1 MATVEI
7 RGKCVELYLGL
18 FVLLCID
25 DHWPP
30 ASTLREAR
38 NLFPDSCDLEDY
50 VTTMYEIFK
59 KEPVC

>member
-1 MATVEI
+1 MIEI
-7 RGKCVELYLGL
+7 RGARCELYLGL

-25 DHWPP
+25 NWWPT

-38 NLFPDSCDLEDY
+38 NLFPDEHSDLEDY

-59 KEPVC
+59 KEP